1 MARVQ
6 HGDERLE
13 VGVVLHADAEIA
25 HRGNC
30 RVISRKVVVG
40 ELFLLIARGL
50 DTGVDRK
57 LRKHSHAIA
66 LRTIGCAGDIA
77 VRRGFPFRLGLA
89 LPCQK
94 RRQVPRREIAEGFH
108 FEQLGIKPEEVPR
121 DRLRHILKI
130 APGKPELLELV
141 EGELLKP
148 LRTLRGLPRAQERVE
163 LAENVLSERALLK
176 IARQIPRLL
185 QRINSLGAR
194 IAGSSRCLFEG
205 GQIQMHAEHGVAL
218 RARVLGAK
226 QIINIASVSTF
237 TTALLVSVLQHGPTS
252 IRKKRMR
259 TRIAFSMFNLL
270 Y

>member
-13 VGVVLHADAEIA
+13 VRVVLHADAEIA

-30 RVISRKVVVG
+30 RVISRKVVIG

-94 RRQVPRREIAEGFH
+94 RRQVP
-108 FEQLGIKPEEVPR
+108 
-121 DRLRHILKI
+121 
-130 APGKPELLELV
+130 
-141 EGELLKP
+141 
-148 LRTLRGLPRAQERVE
+148 
-163 LAENVLSERALLK
+163 
-176 IARQIPRLL
+176 
-185 QRINSLGAR
+185 
-194 IAGSSRCLFEG
+194 
-205 GQIQMHAEHGVAL
+205 
-218 RARVLGAK
+218 
-226 QIINIASVSTF
+226 
-237 TTALLVSVLQHGPTS
+237 
-252 IRKKRMR
+252 
-259 TRIAFSMFNLL
+259 
-270 Y
+270 

>member
-30 RVISRKVVVG
+30 RVVSRKVVVG
-40 ELFLLIARGL
+40 ELLLLIARGL
-50 DTGVDRK
+50 DAGVERK
-57 LRKHSHAIA
+57 LRKRRHAIT
-66 LRTIGCAGDIA
+66 LRMTGCAGGVA
-77 VRRGFPFRLGLA
+77 CRRGLPFRLGLA
-89 LPCQK
+89 LPRQK
-94 RRQVPRREIAEGFH
+94 GRQVPRREVAERLH
-108 FEQLGIKPEEVPR
+108 LEQLGVEPEEIPR
-121 DRLRHILKI
+121 DRLCHILKI
-130 APGKPELLELV
+130 ASGKPELLKFV

-148 LRTLRGLPRAQERVE
+148 LRALRGLPRTQERVE

-185 QRINSLGAR
+185 QRINSLGAW

-218 RARVLGAK
+218 CARVFGAK
-226 QIINIASVSTF
+226 QIIDIAPVSTF

-252 IRKKRMR
+252 IRKADAHAHRN
-259 TRIAFSMFNLL
+259 F
-270 Y
+270 YV